1 MRNYKHTYVHLYIHT
16 YIHTYIHIYIGYC
29 EAFEYLL
36 NGKINAINN
45 NQLLMDS
52 FHKGLTIGHNSDPS
66 TTNTKNKNKNNK
78 SNGGSSDSSNT
89 QLASTFLTYPQFKKA
104 WSHVVDCGHG

>member
-29 EAFEYLL
+29 EAIEYLL

-66 TTNTKNKNKNNK
+66 TTTTTKSKNKK
-78 SNGGSSDSSNT
+78 SSGSSNT